1 MNNKTI
7 MTELERVLRNQR
19 EELECT
25 DFSEYVTRKEEE
37 FIDLESPVAQIVIGV
52 RRCGKST
59 LCQKVLK
66 QSGVMFAYANFDDA
80 VLAALK
86 AVEMNLL
93 LETLYQIYGAFTHL
107 FLDEVQNID
116 QWPLFVNRL
125 LRQKIHLVLT
135 GSNAN
140 LLSDD
145 LSTHITGRYNE
156 IHLHPFSF
164 KDYCVAKK
172 VDTKGLTT
180 KAEGLRRHALD
191 GYLMQG
197 GLPETFFMKDQ
208 GRYVRSLL
216 DAIINKDICKRYKI
230 RYKKTLQQI
239 ANGLLDRFCQE
250 VNYQDIQEAYHLK
263 SVHTA
268 KNYVSYIEKAY
279 LVQLVPRYS
288 FKSIERQNYRKVYA
302 IDTAFVTE
310 HADVLQTDS
319 WGWRL
324 ENVVCV
330 ELLRRMEY
338 ASQELFYLREN
349 RSYEVDFAVVDRGH
363 VTQLVQVT
371 YDFSNPSTRLYNRE
385 IGGLLKGATA
395 THCNNLTLIMMH
407 GESHDIKE
415 GDYTIH
421 CITATEW
428 LLHHPNNS
436 APLVR
441 SDLQFAQL

>member
-1 MNNKTI
+1 M
-7 MTELERVLRNQR
+7 RNQR
-19 EELECT
+19 EELEGT
-25 DFSEYVTRKEEE
+25 DFTQFVTRREEE
-37 FIDLESPVAQIVIGV
+37 YIDLESPVAQIVIGV

-66 QSGVMFAYANFDDA
+66 QSGVTFAYANFDDA
-80 VLAALK
+80 VLASLK

-93 LETLYQIYGAFTHL
+93 METLYQIYGAFTHL

-140 LLSDD
+140 LLSGD

-164 KDYCVAKK
+164 EDYCAAKK

-191 GYLMQG
+191 GYLMHG

-208 GRYVRSLL
+208 GKYVRSLL
-216 DAIINKDICKRYKI
+216 DAVINKDICKRYKI

-250 VNYQDIQEAYHLK
+250 VNYQDIQEIYHLK

-279 LVQLVPRYS
+279 LVRLVPRYS

-302 IDTAFVTE
+302 IDTAFVTD

-338 ASQELFYLREN
+338 ATQELFYLREN
-349 RSYEVDFAVVDRGH
+349 RSYEVGFAVVDQGH

-385 IGGLLKGATA
+385 IGGLIKGAEA
-395 THCNNLTLIMMH
+395 TRCNNLTLIMMH
-407 GESHDIKE
+407 GEPHEIQE
-415 GDYTIH
+415 GNYIVK
-421 CITATEW
+421 CIPITDW
-428 LLHHPNNS
+428 LLSYPNNS
-436 APLVR
+436 VPN
-441 SDLQFAQL
+441 S

>member
-1 MNNKTI
+1 
-7 MTELERVLRNQR
+7 MTELERILRNQR
-19 EELECT
+19 EELEST

-66 QSGVMFAYANFDDA
+66 QSGVLFAYANFDDA

-263 SVHTA
+263 SVHTV

-279 LVQLVPRYS
+279 LVRLVPRYS

-395 THCNNLTLIMMH
+395 TRCNNLTLIMMH
-407 GESHDIKE
+407 GESRDIKE

-421 CITATEW
+421 CITATDW
-428 LLHHPNNS
+428 LLNLS
-436 APLVR
+436 AIIAPPR
-441 SDLQFAQL
+441 T

>member
-1 MNNKTI
+1 
-7 MTELERVLRNQR
+7 MTELERILRNQR
-19 EELECT
+19 EELEGT
-25 DFSEYVTRKEEE
+25 DFTQFVTRREEE
-37 FIDLESPVAQIVIGV
+37 YIDLESPVAQIVIGV

-66 QSGVMFAYANFDDA
+66 QSGVTFAYANFDDA
-80 VLAALK
+80 VLASLK

-93 LETLYQIYGAFTHL
+93 METLYQIYGAFTHL

-164 KDYCVAKK
+164 VDYCAAKK

-191 GYLMQG
+191 GYLMHG

-208 GRYVRSLL
+208 GKYVRSLL
-216 DAIINKDICKRYKI
+216 DAVINKDICKRYKI

-250 VNYQDIQEAYHLK
+250 VNYQDIQEIYHLK

-279 LVQLVPRYS
+279 LVRLVPRYS

-302 IDTAFVTE
+302 IDTAFVTD

-338 ASQELFYLREN
+338 ATQELFYLREN
-349 RSYEVDFAVVDRGH
+349 RSYEVGFAVVDQGH

-385 IGGLLKGATA
+385 IGGLIKGAEA
-395 THCNNLTLIMMH
+395 TRCNNLTLIMMH
-407 GESHDIKE
+407 GEPHEIQE
-415 GDYTIH
+415 GNYIVK
-421 CITATEW
+421 CIPITDW
-428 LLHHPNNS
+428 LLSYPNNS
-436 APLVR
+436 VPN
-441 SDLQFAQL
+441 S

>member
-1 MNNKTI
+1 
-7 MTELERVLRNQR
+7 MTELERILRNQR
-19 EELECT
+19 EELEST

-208 GRYVRSLL
+208 GKYVRSLL

-279 LVQLVPRYS
+279 LVRLVPRYS

-421 CITATEW
+421 CITATDW
-428 LLHHPNNS
+428 LLNLS
-436 APLVR
+436 AIIAPL
-441 SDLQFAQL
+441 QT

>member
-1 MNNKTI
+1 
-7 MTELERVLRNQR
+7 MTELERILRNQR
-19 EELECT
+19 EELEST

-37 FIDLESPVAQIVIGV
+37 YIDLESPVAQIVIGV

-80 VLAALK
+80 ILAALK

-208 GRYVRSLL
+208 GKYVRSLL

-279 LVQLVPRYS
+279 LVRLVPRYS

-324 ENVVCV
+324 ENGVCV

-395 THCNNLTLIMMH
+395 TRCNNLTLIMMH
-407 GESHDIKE
+407 GESRDIKE

-421 CITATEW
+421 CITATDW
-428 LLHHPNNS
+428 LLNLS
-436 APLVR
+436 AIIAPP
-441 SDLQFAQL
+441 QT

>member
-1 MNNKTI
+1 
-7 MTELERVLRNQR
+7 MTELERILRNQR
-19 EELECT
+19 EELEST

-37 FIDLESPVAQIVIGV
+37 YIDLESPVAQIVIGV

-66 QSGVMFAYANFDDA
+66 QSGVLFAYANFDDA

-279 LVQLVPRYS
+279 LVRLVPRYS

-407 GESHDIKE
+407 GESRDIKE

-428 LLHHPNNS
+428 LLNLS
-436 APLVR
+436 AITAPP
-441 SDLQFAQL
+441 QT

>member
-1 MNNKTI
+1 
-7 MTELERVLRNQR
+7 MTELERILRNQR
-19 EELECT
+19 EELEST

-279 LVQLVPRYS
+279 LVRLVPRYS

-395 THCNNLTLIMMH
+395 TRCNNLTLIMMH
-407 GESHDIKE
+407 GESRDIKE

-421 CITATEW
+421 CITATDW
-428 LLHHPNNS
+428 LLNLS
-436 APLVR
+436 AIIAPP
-441 SDLQFAQL
+441 QT

>member
-1 MNNKTI
+1 M
-7 MTELERVLRNQR
+7 RNQR
-19 EELECT
+19 EELEGT
-25 DFSEYVTRKEEE
+25 DFTQFVTRREEE
-37 FIDLESPVAQIVIGV
+37 YIDLESPVAQIVIGV

-66 QSGVMFAYANFDDA
+66 QSGVTFAYANFDDA
-80 VLAALK
+80 VLASLK

-93 LETLYQIYGAFTHL
+93 METLYQIYGAFTHL

-164 KDYCVAKK
+164 EDYCAAKK

-191 GYLMQG
+191 GYLMHG

-208 GRYVRSLL
+208 GKYVRSLL
-216 DAIINKDICKRYKI
+216 DAVINKDICKRYKI

-250 VNYQDIQEAYHLK
+250 VNYQDIQEIYHLK

-279 LVQLVPRYS
+279 LVRLVPRYS

-302 IDTAFVTE
+302 IDTAFVTD

-319 WGWRL
+319 WGWQL

-338 ASQELFYLREN
+338 ATQELFYLREN
-349 RSYEVDFAVVDRGH
+349 RSYEVDFAVVDQGH

-385 IGGLLKGATA
+385 IGGLIKGAEA
-395 THCNNLTLIMMH
+395 TRCNNLTLIMMH
-407 GESHDIKE
+407 GEPHEIQE
-415 GDYTIH
+415 GNYIVK
-421 CITATEW
+421 CIPITDW
-428 LLHHPNNS
+428 LLSYPNNS
-436 APLVR
+436 VPN
-441 SDLQFAQL
+441 S

>member
-1 MNNKTI
+1 
-7 MTELERVLRNQR
+7 MTELERILRNQR
-19 EELECT
+19 EELEST

-263 SVHTA
+263 SVHTV

-279 LVQLVPRYS
+279 LVRLVPRYS

-395 THCNNLTLIMMH
+395 TRCNNLTLIMMH
-407 GESHDIKE
+407 GESRDIKE

-421 CITATEW
+421 CITATDW
-428 LLHHPNNS
+428 LLNLS
-436 APLVR
+436 AIIAPP
-441 SDLQFAQL
+441 QT

>member
-1 MNNKTI
+1 
-7 MTELERVLRNQR
+7 MTELERILRNQR
-19 EELECT
+19 EELEST

-37 FIDLESPVAQIVIGV
+37 YIDLESPVAQIVIGV

-66 QSGVMFAYANFDDA
+66 QSGVLFAYANFDDA

-268 KNYVSYIEKAY
+268 KNYVS
-279 LVQLVPRYS
+279 S
-288 FKSIERQNYRKVYA
+288 
-302 IDTAFVTE
+302 
-310 HADVLQTDS
+310 
-319 WGWRL
+319 
-324 ENVVCV
+324 
-330 ELLRRMEY
+330 LLSR
-338 ASQELFYLREN
+338 
-349 RSYEVDFAVVDRGH
+349 
-363 VTQLVQVT
+363 
-371 YDFSNPSTRLYNRE
+371 
-385 IGGLLKGATA
+385 
-395 THCNNLTLIMMH
+395 
-407 GESHDIKE
+407 
-415 GDYTIH
+415 
-421 CITATEW
+421 
-428 LLHHPNNS
+428 
-436 APLVR
+436 
-441 SDLQFAQL
+441 